1 MVRRKVLTDRMI
13 SRIKPGLKRLTI
25 SDPELRGHYLRITPT
40 GAKSFVVV
48 ARSPGGK
55 QIWATL
61 GGADVQPVSGD
72 GGDHGVVGGLNARD
86 RGRVVGFLGEDVER
100 ARGRFG
106 VVLGAG
112 LDGRDR
118 DLEELAVEVEK
129 LMNENET
136 LLDVIEELKTSLGEY
151 KKIEKELQTTL
162 LNLQDSS
169 ARSIETA
176 KKQAGTM
183 IKEAESEAAGIIDK
197 AKKNANEIRDAVI
210 NLREEKNLIISKLK
224 AIVNTQSTLLEG
236 KVKKID
242 GAEQEMEKTKQ
253 QRPKDDLDVD
263 VDDIVNKLL

>member
-1 MVRRKVLTDRMI
+1 MKLTPI
-13 SRIKPGLKRLTI
+13 NIKTQEFTK
-25 SDPELRGHYLRITPT
+25 SLRGYDADEVKFYLE
-40 GAKSFVVV
+40 K
-48 ARSPGGK
+48 
-55 QIWATL
+55 
-61 GGADVQPVSGD
+61 
-72 GGDHGVVGGLNARD
+72 
-86 RGRVVGFLGEDVER
+86 
-100 ARGRFG
+100 
-106 VVLGAG
+106 
-112 LDGRDR
+112 
-118 DLEELAVEVEK
+118 LAVEVEK
-129 LMNENET
+129 LMNDNET
-136 LLDVIEELKTSLGEY
+136 LTDEISELKTSLDEY
-151 KKIEKELQTTL
+151 KKIEKDLQTTL

-176 KKQAGTM
+176 KKQAGMM

-242 GAEQEMEKTKQ
+242 GAEQELEKTKQ